1 MVFVIAGYTKLL
13 ICWIWVVFK
22 GKLIRI
28 EKLHKN
34 SCQLDCKLKPEP
46 HVHCV
51 QRVQCWATTSWSR
64 PAPAESESVG
74 EPEPGEHLI
83 WLECGEW
90 VSVQDRRPTPR
101 YITHYYTEHSA
112 TTLWLWLL
120 ASDGVCYWG
129 IAVIFKK
136 FCLDA
141 ENQNISTHDL
151 VYWWRTFI
159 GCHVKS
165 YQVNWR

>member
-1 MVFVIAGYTKLL
+1 MCYVQRKIDTDK
-13 ICWIWVVFK
+13 
-22 GKLIRI
+22 
-28 EKLHKN
+28 KLHKN

-64 PAPAESESVG
+64 PAPAESESVW
-74 EPEPGEHLI
+74 EPEPGKHLI

-101 YITHYYTEHSA
+101 YITHYYTEHWA

-120 ASDGVCYWG
+120 ASDGGVLLRHCSHSQEILLWCWKSKYQHTRFSLLMKNIHWLSRE
-129 IAVIFKK
+129 VISSKLAIRET
-136 FCLDA
+136 CG
-141 ENQNISTHDL
+141 S
-151 VYWWRTFI
+151 W
-159 GCHVKS
+159 
-165 YQVNWR
+165 